1 MKPPVFIV
9 DGSDVGMYQD
19 AHVAQ
24 GWLEAP
30 DVRDGVLEIF
40 DADGSH
46 LDASAESDDAPVVIL
61 DSLTRAPEPERLRR
75 ILRDYIGAVRSAKPE
90 LVGMSEQSLSK
101 AQLPDLVTE
110 MQAIDV
116 RHRSRSMG
124 ARLGGWT
131 AKRLGSPEES

>member
-1 MKPPVFIV
+1 MYWWKGALKCKPLQPRR
-9 DGSDVGMYQD
+9 GRSP
-19 AHVAQ
+19 AWTHA
-24 GWLEAP
+24 AP
-30 DVRDGVLEIF
+30 GLL
-40 DADGSH
+40 SN
-46 LDASAESDDAPVVIL
+46 P
-61 DSLTRAPEPERLRR
+61 PERLRR